1 MSRLST
7 KTTPSGGVAAGYY
20 RIKGLSTRKGAARL
34 QLNRFDNR
42 DFPTIL
48 SNKACVLWGRTAF
61 EFGVSVEVRFV
72 VILDDYLHLPDQT
85 LNWHV
90 ESTVTNSHGQ
100 QGKPMKKSAL
110 PQPTKRRLPPIAA
123 SSPGFRP
130 VIGQAV
136 QVMGG
141 QLAGMRGV
149 VVEIGTPQRS
159 VVQLNGVAAG
169 VLLSIDNKWLCKA
182 PRQRS

>member
-1 MSRLST
+1 
-7 KTTPSGGVAAGYY
+7 
-20 RIKGLSTRKGAARL
+20 
-34 QLNRFDNR
+34 
-42 DFPTIL
+42 
-48 SNKACVLWGRTAF
+48 
-61 EFGVSVEVRFV
+61 
-72 VILDDYLHLPDQT
+72 
-85 LNWHV
+85 
-90 ESTVTNSHGQ
+90 
-100 QGKPMKKSAL
+100 MKKAAL
-110 PQPTKRRLPPIAA
+110 PQPTKRRLPPLAA
-123 SSPGFRP
+123 SSAGFRP

-149 VVEIGTPQRS
+149 VVEIGVPQRC